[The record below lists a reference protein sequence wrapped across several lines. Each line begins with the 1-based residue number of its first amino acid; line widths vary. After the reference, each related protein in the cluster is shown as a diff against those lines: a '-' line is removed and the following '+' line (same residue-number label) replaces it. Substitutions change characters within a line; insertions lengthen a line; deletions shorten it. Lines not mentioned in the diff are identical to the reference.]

1 MPRILVT
8 DAEQR
13 SSLAV
18 VRSLGRAGY
27 HVDVCSAAAR
37 PLAGASRY
45 VTECHRVP
53 DPAADVSEFLRAT
66 STLIEQRGV
75 DVLIPM
81 TDVTASVA
89 LRLRAAHPGLL
100 IPLPPADV
108 WERVSDKRALM
119 EIARSLGVP
128 VPEQHVVAGPD
139 ADAAEAV
146 RWARAR
152 GFPVIV
158 KPHRSAV
165 VGESSVSRLGVG
177 IAADAAELDDRLR
190 RLPPE
195 AFPVMVQEKI
205 AGPGLGAF
213 FLARDGEVIL
223 RFAHR
228 RLREKPPTGGVSVL
242 REGVPLREDLAAYS
256 EALLEH
262 VGWSGVAMVEFKEDA
277 STGTPY
283 LMEINGRFWGS
294 LQLAIDC
301 GVDFPRALIESF
313 STTAAGASS
322 AAPPSGARSR
332 RRPHGPRPLDA
343 PGPPSSPDP
352 TAGPDPTRR
361 LRSRWLW
368 GDVDHLIWILRADA
382 AVLRADAHLPGRLR
396 AMARFLLPS
405 WRTRYEVLRLTD
417 PGPFLR
423 ESRQWLAHAA
433 GRAGAP
439 RRPRR
444 CTGRFG

>member
-13 SSLAV
+13 ASLAV

-27 HVDVCSAAAR
+27 HVEVCSALPG
-37 PLAGASRY
+37 PLAGASRFSAA
-45 VTECHRVP
+45 THRVL
-53 DPAADVSEFLRAT
+53 AAATDVPGFLRAA
-66 STLIEQRGV
+66 STLIERRGI

-89 LRLRAAHPGLL
+89 LRLRADHPGLL
-100 IPLPPADV
+100 IPFPPADA
-108 WERVSDKRALM
+108 WERVSDKRALTDV
-119 EIARSLGVP
+119 ARSLGVP
-128 VPEQHVVAGPD
+128 VPDQHVVAHPD
-139 ADAAEAV
+139 ADRAESV
-146 RWARAR
+146 RWARAK

-165 VGESSVSRLGVG
+165 VGESSVSRFGVT
-177 IAADAAELDDRLR
+177 IAADATALEDRLR
-190 RLPPE
+190 RLPPA

-205 AGPGLGAF
+205 TGPGLGGF
-213 FLARDGEVIL
+213 FLARDGRIIL

-242 REGVPLREDLAAYS
+242 REGVPLRDDLAAHS
-256 EALLEH
+256 HALLEH
-262 VGWSGVAMVEFKEDA
+262 FGWSGVAMVEFKEDA

-301 GVDFPRALIESF
+301 GIDFPRALLESF
-313 STTAAGASS
+313 SVTAIEEPA
-322 AAPPSGARSR
+322 AAPPTDRRLPHSPDASR
-332 RRPHGPRPLDA
+332 
-343 PGPPSSPDP
+343 SPDP
-352 TAGPDPTRR
+352 SHPPCR

-382 AVLRADAHLPGRLR
+382 RVLRDDPQLPGRLR
-396 AMARFLLPS
+396 AVARFVLP
-405 WRTRYEVLRLTD
+405 WRPGTRYEVLRLTD
-417 PGPFLR
+417 LGPFLR

-433 GRAGAP
+433 GRSEAP
-439 RRPRR
+439 
-444 CTGRFG
+444 